1 MPSADRNLPEAKPR
15 KPRSRGMGIR
25 QPERTRRA
33 ILDAATA
40 EFSSRGLGGAR
51 IDAIAKR
58 AGTNKRMIYH
68 YFGNKENLFA
78 AAVKLP
84 VAPEQAL
91 EHIFEGPPSEIGLRL
106 ARLFFGIW
114 EIPETREALIGQL
127 RMAFTTDRPPPMR
140 DFLAHAILKR
150 VEKEVNLPNAKLRV
164 ELAASHL
171 LGVALI
177 RYVLRLEPLASTPIS
192 RLISEVAPRITSY
205 LAADQGN

>member
-1 MPSADRNLPEAKPR
+1 MSSAAKKR
-15 KPRSRGMGIR
+15 GPRSEGSTTREDILEAARTTFSDAGYDRATIR
-25 QPERTRRA
+25 RIA
-33 ILDAATA
+33 SAAGVDPA
-40 EFSSRGLGGAR
+40 LV
-51 IDAIAKR
+51 I
-58 AGTNKRMIYH
+58 H

-127 RMAFTTDRPPPMR
+127 RMAFTTDRQPPMR

-150 VEKEVNLPNAKLRV
+150 VEKEVHLPNARLRV

-192 RLISEVAPRITSY
+192 RLISELAPRITSY
-205 LAADQGN
+205 LAADHSN